1 MGGNGGVRGDNGGVG
16 VPYELYGVPYGIY
29 GVPPQVAVPGRAAA
43 GAAVGALWGTVGH
56 YGVPYVVYELYG
68 MLYGIYG
75 VPPPPRWL
83 FRDGLLPEQLWVLY
97 GALWGAICGVCGLW
111 GAI

>member
-43 GAAVGALWGTVGH
+43 GAAVGALWGTMGCH
-56 YGVPYVVYELYG
+56 MWCMSYMGCYMGFMGSPR
-68 MLYGIYG
+68 
-75 VPPPPRWL
+75 RWL
-83 FRDGLLPEQLWVLY
+83 FRDGLLPEQLWVPY
-97 GALWGAICGVCGLW
+97 GALWGAICGV
-111 GAI
+111 

>member
-1 MGGNGGVRGDNGGVG
+1 MRFMGFMGF
-16 VPYELYGVPYGIY
+16 
-29 GVPPQVAVPGRAAA
+29 
-43 GAAVGALWGTVGH
+43 
-56 YGVPYVVYELYG
+56 
-68 MLYGIYG
+68 
-75 VPPPPRWL
+75 PPPPRWL